1 MSVETPTNETDVN
14 EAIVKDK
21 KSFTSKMTV
30 SRKILLDVFAT
41 TLMGLSLL
49 VYLGLQN
56 QRHAMEDLATDNN
69 LTISELM
76 AEQLSG
82 ALKWKKT
89 DKIAEVYHEMASKD
103 GSVLAD
109 ILTFDNNGTLVTE
122 YHSETLPSA
131 SGLAALLP
139 EHKAALEK
147 GEVYTEKTRSHQIIL
162 TPVTSAK
169 GELVGFAAIGW
180 SLDQLNEQL
189 SANLMQQLLL
199 TGAAL
204 LGIML
209 LTGFLLGRFIG
220 RPLNQL
226 TKAMTSIANGEND
239 IVIDGLDRQ
248 DDVGDM
254 SRAVQVFQAN
264 AEKVKALE
272 IERQKEEEARASRA
286 EERRQEE
293 ATRAEEEKRRDQ
305 EAAEKSA
312 AERVSFAQAI
322 AEKLESSVNAVAQQ
336 ISGSAGMMEEKAKS
350 MVTSAADT
358 DRHSS
363 AIASAAE
370 QAAGNVSGVASAAE
384 ELSAS
389 LQEIGRQV
397 NVSATLSKETM
408 HVAETTDVV
417 VGKLAVSAGEIGNVI
432 ELINNIASQTNLLA
446 LNATIEAA
454 RAGEA
459 GKGFAVVASEVKGL
473 ASQTTN
479 ATEEITRKIDGMQTA
494 TTEAV
499 EAVKRIEEMIVQ
511 IDETVQVMTAAVE
524 EQNAATLEIT
534 QNVQQASSST
544 GEVSRSVMD
553 VSNMATASGESAT
566 QLLGSVGEL
575 NQFSAKLREEVE
587 SVLKDIRSMAS

>member
-1 MSVETPTNETDVN
+1 MSVENPTNETDVN
-14 EAIVKDK
+14 NSAAKDK
-21 KSFTSKMTV
+21 KSFAVKMTV
-30 SRKILLDVFAT
+30 SRKILLVVFAT

-49 VYLGLQN
+49 VYLGLQS
-56 QRHAMEDLATDNN
+56 QRHAMEDLAIDNN
-69 LTISELM
+69 LTISQLM

-82 ALKWKKT
+82 GLKWKKT
-89 DKIAEVYHEMASKD
+89 EKVAEVYHEMASKD

-109 ILTFDNNGTLVTE
+109 ILTFDSDGTLVTE
-122 YHSETLPSA
+122 YHSETLASV
-131 SGLAALLP
+131 SGLTELLS

-147 GEVYTEKTRSHQIIL
+147 GEVFSENTGSHQIIL

-180 SLDQLNEQL
+180 SLNQLNEQL

-272 IERQKEEEARASRA
+272 IERKKDEEDRASRA

-293 ATRAEEEKRRDQ
+293 AARAEEEKRRDQ
-305 EAAEKSA
+305 EAVEKSSA
-312 AERVSFAQAI
+312 DRANFAQAL
-322 AEKLESSVNAVAQQ
+322 AQKLESTVNTVAQQ
-336 ISGSAGMMEEKAKS
+336 IMGSAETMEEKAKG

-358 DRHSS
+358 DRHST
-363 AIASAAE
+363 AIATAAE

-389 LQEIGRQV
+389 LQEISRQV

-408 HVAETTDVV
+408 QVAESTDVV

-511 IDETVQVMTAAVE
+511 IDETVQVMTTAVE

-544 GEVSRSVMD
+544 GEVSRSVLD
-553 VSNMATASGESAT
+553 VSNMATVSGESAT

-575 NQFSAKLREEVE
+575 TQFSAKLREEVE

>member
-1 MSVETPTNETDVN
+1 MSAETPTNEADMN
-14 EAIVKDK
+14 DAAMKDK
-21 KSFTSKMTV
+21 TSFAAKMTV
-30 SRKILLDVFAT
+30 SRKILLVVFAT

-56 QRHAMEDLATDNN
+56 QRHALEDLATNNN

-89 DKIAEVYHEMASKD
+89 DKIAEVYQEMASKD

-109 ILTFDNNGTLVTE
+109 ILTFDNEGALVTE

-131 SGLAALLP
+131 SGLAALLSK
-139 EHKAALEK
+139 HKAALEQ
-147 GEVYTEKTRSHQIIL
+147 GEVYTENTGSHQIIL

-180 SLDQLNEQL
+180 SLNKLNEQL

-204 LGIML
+204 LGIMV

-220 RPLNQL
+220 RPLTQL
-226 TKAMTSIANGEND
+226 TQAMLSIANGARD
-239 IVIDGLDRQ
+239 IIIDGLDRK

-272 IERQKEEEARASRA
+272 VQREKDAQEKAAAE
-286 EERRQEE
+286 EERRREE
-293 ATRAEEEKRRDQ
+293 MNRAEEEKRRDQ
-305 EAAEKSA
+305 EATAKSS
-312 AERVSFAQAI
+312 AERVSFAQTLAQ
-322 AEKLESSVNAVAQQ
+322 KLESTVNTVAQQ
-336 ISGSAGMMEEKAKS
+336 IIGAAETMEEKARS

-358 DRHSS
+358 DRHSTS
-363 AIASAAE
+363 IAAASE

-408 HVAETTDVV
+408 QVAESTDVV

-432 ELINNIASQTNLLA
+432 DLINNIANQTNLLA

-479 ATEEITRKIDGMQTA
+479 ATEEITRKIDGMQHA

-511 IDETVQVMTAAVE
+511 IDETVQVMSSAVE

-534 QNVQQASSST
+534 RNVQQASVST
-544 GEVSRSVMD
+544 GEVSRSVME
-553 VSNMATASGESAT
+553 VSNMASSSGSSAT
-566 QLLGSVGEL
+566 QLLESVGEL
-575 NQFSAKLREEVE
+575 TQFSAKLREEV
-587 SVLKDIRSMAS
+587 